1 MPPIDQNLVKALGHP
16 VRVRI
21 LESLQGRVA
30 SPRQLSKDLSESLG
44 VVSYHANTL
53 VACGCIEQVRTAP
66 KRGVIE
72 HFFTA
77 SPRSFIGHQDWRR
90 APRSVRGG
98 VTGAAVQSFLDQATA
113 AVEAGTIDDRD
124 DTTLNWM
131 PMRVDETGWREIAEV
146 MDGALKLLMAVHAK
160 SRARLGEADGIP
172 VVVGLAGF
180 EAGPRAPGVS

>member
-1 MPPIDQNLVKALGHP
+1 MPPIDQNLVKALAHP
-16 VRVRI
+16 VRVGI
-21 LESLQGRVA
+21 LEALQGRVA
-30 SPRQLSKDLSESLG
+30 SPNELSKELGESLG
-44 VVSYHANTL
+44 VVGYHVKILAG
-53 VACGCIEQVRTAP
+53 CGCIEQVRTAP

-77 SPRSFIGHQDWRR
+77 SPRSFTGHQDWRL

-113 AVEAGTIDDRD
+113 AAEAGTIDDRD

-146 MDGALKLLMAVHAK
+146 MDGALKLLMAVHAR
-160 SRARLGEADGIP
+160 SARRLGGADGIP

-180 EAGPRAPGVS
+180 EAGPRAPGLG